1 MAAVSSVADGRR
13 MYGMTFAVRAA
24 DGRRTMNV
32 TSQNIYLNSRKP
44 AGKNHKS
51 KDFWA
56 EMCIF
61 FAINLVFKEK

>member
-24 DGRRTMNV
+24 GGRRTMNV
-32 TSQNIYLNSRKP
+32 TSQDIYLNSRKP
-44 AGKNHKS
+44 VGKNHKS

-61 FAINLVFKEK
+61 LQ